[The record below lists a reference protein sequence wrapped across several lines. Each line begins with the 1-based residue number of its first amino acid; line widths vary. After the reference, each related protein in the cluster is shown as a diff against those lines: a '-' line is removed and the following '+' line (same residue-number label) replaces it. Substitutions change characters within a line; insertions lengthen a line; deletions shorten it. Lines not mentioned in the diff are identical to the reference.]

1 MADPSLTCPSCGHE
15 IELTEQLAGPLLA
28 EREREHREAL
38 AAQKAEIEVAAKAAA
53 AAEQA
58 DAVAALE
65 ARNAQQEERLKA
77 AREKERA
84 ALAREEALRD
94 REAELEIEVARKIA
108 QERRAQEEK
117 LRAQLTA
124 QMADSQAEKDEAAEL
139 KLREQAEQMESL
151 KRQIEVLKQKSEK
164 GSQQLQGEALEVAL
178 EERLAQA
185 FPADQIVPVGKGVR
199 GADCLQSVPGAG
211 AIIWETKRT
220 QNWSRDWPGKL
231 KDDQRREG
239 AEVAVLVSV
248 VLPEGVESFGA
259 HDGVWVASPRFAVA
273 LASVLRQGLLSTA
286 QAARRKEGQAEKTEL
301 LYDYLTGTG
310 FRQRVEALAETYE
323 AMRKT
328 LDQERRALQRSWA
341 AREQQITKMMDATAG
356 MYGDVQGIAGASL
369 PEIEAFALPPPDED

>member
-1 MADPSLTCPSCGHE
+1 MAEPSLSCPSCGHE

-28 EREREHREAL
+28 EKDREHREAL
-38 AAQKAEIEVAAKAAA
+38 AAQRAEVEASARVAA

-58 DAVAALE
+58 EAVAALQ

-94 REAELEIEVARKIA
+94 REAELDIEVARKIA

-117 LRAQLTA
+117 LRAQITA
-124 QMADSQAEKDEAAEL
+124 QMADSQAQKDEAADL

-164 GSQQLQGEALEVAL
+164 GSQQLQGEALELAL

-185 FPADQIVPVGKGVR
+185 FPADQITPVGKGVR
-199 GADCLQSVPGAG
+199 GADCLQAVGGAG

-248 VLPEGVESFGA
+248 VLPDGLESFGEYE
-259 HDGVWVASPRFAVA
+259 GVWVTSPRFAVG
-273 LASVLRQGLLSTA
+273 LACVLRQGLLATA

-301 LYDYLTGTG
+301 LYEYLTGTG
-310 FRQRVEALAETYE
+310 FRQRVEALAETYD
-323 AMRKT
+323 AMRRT

-341 AREQQITKMMDATAG
+341 AREQQITQMMDATAG
-356 MYGDVQGIAGASL
+356 MYGDIQGIAGASL
-369 PEIEAFALPPPDED
+369 PEIEALELPAPDHD

>member
-1 MADPSLTCPSCGHE
+1 MAEPSLSCPSCGHE

-28 EREREHREAL
+28 EKDREHREAL
-38 AAQKAEIEVAAKAAA
+38 AAQRAEVEASARVAA

-58 DAVAALE
+58 EAVAALQ

-94 REAELEIEVARKIA
+94 REAELDIEVARKIA

-117 LRAQLTA
+117 LRAQITA
-124 QMADSQAEKDEAAEL
+124 QMADSQAQKDEAADL

-164 GSQQLQGEALEVAL
+164 GSQQLQGEALELAL

-185 FPADQIVPVGKGVR
+185 FPADQITPVGKGVR
-199 GADCLQSVPGAG
+199 GADCLQAVGGAG

-248 VLPEGVESFGA
+248 VLPDGLESFGEYE
-259 HDGVWVASPRFAVA
+259 GVWVTSPRFAVG
-273 LASVLRQGLLSTA
+273 LACVLRQGLLATA

-301 LYDYLTGTG
+301 LYEYLTGTG
-310 FRQRVEALAETYE
+310 FRQRVEALAETYD
-323 AMRKT
+323 AMRRT

-341 AREQQITKMMDATAG
+341 AREQQITQMMDATAG
-356 MYGDVQGIAGASL
+356 MYGDIQGIAGASL
-369 PEIEAFALPPPDED
+369 PEIEALELPAPDRE

>member
-38 AAQKAEIEVAAKAAA
+38 AAQKAEVEAAARVAA

-58 DAVAALE
+58 DAVAALQ

-94 REAELEIEVARKIA
+94 REAELEIEVARQIA
-108 QERRAQEEK
+108 QERKAQEEK
-117 LRAQLTA
+117 LRAQITA
-124 QMADSQAEKDEAAEL
+124 QMADRQAEKDEAAEL

-178 EERLAQA
+178 EERLGRA
-185 FPADQIVPVGKGVR
+185 FPADEIAPVGKGVR
-199 GADCLQSVPGAG
+199 GADCLQVVSGAG

-248 VLPEGVESFGA
+248 VLPDGVESFGEYE
-259 HDGVWVASPRFAVA
+259 GVWVASPRFAVA
-273 LASVLRQGLLSTA
+273 LASVLRQGLLATA

-301 LYDYLTGTG
+301 LYEYLTGTG
-310 FRQRVEALAETYE
+310 FRQRVETLAESYD
-323 AMRKT
+323 AMRRT

-341 AREQQITKMMDATAG
+341 AREQQIMKMMDATAG
-356 MYGDVQGIAGASL
+356 MYGDIQGIAGASL
-369 PEIEAFALPPPDED
+369 PEIEAFALPGPDEA